1 MILGLH
7 GSSDR
12 PKGVTDKQ
20 YYMGFFL
27 MVATAALYGLV
38 LPLIELT
45 YRKSSREVTYT
56 LVMEMQFVM
65 AASATVFCV
74 VGMALNKDFQV
85 KIDTLG
91 CFI

>member
-1 MILGLH
+1 MLGLH
-7 GSSDR
+7 GSSDH
-12 PKGVTDKQ
+12 PEGVTDKQ

-45 YRKSSREVTYT
+45 YRKSGCEITYT

-65 AASATVFCV
+65 AASATVFCAI
-74 VGMALNKDFQV
+74 GMAINKDFQV
-85 KIDTLG
+85 NV
-91 CFI
+91 